1 MCGRAGGVALG
12 QPSLQHWPPHP
23 LSLERFPQVL
33 GQMCNQR
40 NTPLPWSPAQGP
52 QLLGSASLLSGVAA
66 GSLSDC
72 SQAGGPLALPRDLC
86 GLSHTRGHS
95 PPAQGCCWRALLAT
109 WCPRSVALA
118 ATQHGLVLVPPAGRV
133 LPQGS
138 QVLQVRGTNGPALC
152 SLGICCAPCP
162 GPLPSIC
169 LLICACH
176 SPRETRCHLTSP
188 NTWDEPWDPSSL
200 ETVSGR
206 APSSVPALSPGLEP
220 WARERPGLLREGLQ
234 GTPGWV
240 LKTQAPTQAYS
251 GSGL

>member
-1 MCGRAGGVALG
+1 MNELSDWPHLTQRRCRTGPLSPNGSWVTAGSRRRRQAIQTHLPFFGEQVMCGRAGGMALG

-33 GQMCNQR
+33 GQVCNQR

-72 SQAGGPLALPRDLC
+72 SQAGGPLALPRDLR

-118 ATQHGLVLVPPAGRV
+118 ATQHGLLLVPPAGRV

-169 LLICACH
+169 LSVLVTA
-176 SPRETRCHLTSP
+176 P
-188 NTWDEPWDPSSL
+188 
-200 ETVSGR
+200 GR
-206 APSSVPALSPGLEP
+206 HGAISQAL
-220 WARERPGLLREGLQ
+220 
-234 GTPGWV
+234 TPGMSHGI
-240 LKTQAPTQAYS
+240 LAP
-251 GSGL
+251 